1 MPEAIEP
8 VDERS
13 QEHATGLKAWTHLD
27 LERTH
32 PGDDP
37 MPLSDEEA
45 RLLHQ
50 LEQSLAADDP
60 DFASTLRGSK
70 LLAQSKRVATLSIV
84 GFITGIGL
92 LFGGVVMAR
101 TWLGVAGFLVMLGAV
116 YVFVTAGRTG
126 FGASAERV
134 RTSAAPKPS
143 GSFVDRMEER
153 WHRRQQGDDR

>member
-1 MPEAIEP
+1 
-8 VDERS
+8 
-13 QEHATGLKAWTHLD
+13 
-27 LERTH
+27 
-32 PGDDP
+32 

-70 LLAQSKRVATLSIV
+70 LLAKSKRVATLSIL
-84 GFITGIGL
+84 GFLTGLGL
-92 LFGGVVMAR
+92 LFGGVVTAR
-101 TWLGVAGFLVMLGAV
+101 TWLGVLGFVVMLGAV

-126 FGASAERV
+126 FGGTAERS
-134 RTSAAPKPS
+134 RPSAAPKPS

-153 WHRRQQGDDR
+153 WQRRQDGDDR

>member
-1 MPEAIEP
+1 
-8 VDERS
+8 
-13 QEHATGLKAWTHLD
+13 
-27 LERTH
+27 
-32 PGDDP
+32 

-50 LEQSLAADDP
+50 LEQSLAAEDP

-70 LLAQSKRVATLSIV
+70 LLAKSKRVATLSIV
-84 GFITGIGL
+84 GFLVGLGL

-101 TWLGVAGFLVMLGAV
+101 TWLGVLGFVVMFGAV
-116 YVFVTAGRTG
+116 YVFVTAGRKG
-126 FGASAERV
+126 FGGAAEV
-134 RTSAAPKPS
+134 GHPSAAAKPS